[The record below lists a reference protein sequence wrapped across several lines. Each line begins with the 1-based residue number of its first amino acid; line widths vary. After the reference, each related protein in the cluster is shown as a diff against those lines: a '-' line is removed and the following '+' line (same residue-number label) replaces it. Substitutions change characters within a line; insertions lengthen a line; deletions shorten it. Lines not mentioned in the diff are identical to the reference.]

1 MNLALTRID
10 ERLIHGQVMTAW
22 LSVTGSDRILIV
34 DDETY
39 QDEFVQQVLE
49 LAAPKNVEVKVLDV
63 AGAKQVFSRDQ
74 DERKTILLFKHPLY
88 VWKLI
93 ESGVSLRE
101 VELGNMGSKPSRNK
115 LCKMVYVSQEEDD
128 LFDRINENGCTV
140 YVRMLPNDPKRLY
153 SEVKNKE

>member
-22 LSVTGSDRILIV
+22 LSATGSDRILIV

-63 AGAKQVFSRDQ
+63 VGAKQIFNQ
-74 DERKTILLFKHPLY
+74 EDERKTILLFKHPLY

-93 ESGVSLRE
+93 EAGISLNE
-101 VELGNMGSKPSRNK
+101 VELGNMGSKPTRNK
-115 LCKMVYVSQEEDD
+115 LCKMVYVSQEEEA
-128 LFDRINENGCTV
+128 LFDRINEKGCTV